1 MLTRSPSSRSP
12 STRSPSTRSPSS
24 RSPSTRSP
32 STRSPSTRSLSPRS
46 FLIRSLRRRPL
57 DIGWLA
63 AWSLVQALPAVTSGW
78 AIAEAVSQFL
88 AGRTAAGL
96 GWLGLLALA
105 ALAGAY
111 GTRQTYIRLGAI
123 VEPLRDELVELI
135 VAGALARSADT
146 AKPPDTH
153 AVARMTHQAE
163 IVRDSYAG
171 VLTVA
176 CTFVFTVGSTLA
188 GLVTLVPVVLPY
200 VVPPILAS
208 VLILRL
214 LLRPFA
220 ARQRMSVI
228 GEEAVAD
235 SAAKAVSGLRDVTA
249 CGGENAVMADFGGRV
264 AQQAA
269 AARSAARIGSARSLC
284 LAACGWLPLL
294 LVLAA
299 APSMMR
305 GGVSPARIVGAIAYI
320 GGSLRSALNTL
331 AGGASAGLVRLTV
344 TLERIIEASAPPP
357 AAPPPPAPPPPAL
370 RPAAS
375 PVVGAL
381 SLREVEFGYGRH
393 AEPILR
399 DLSIDIAPGDHL
411 AIVGPSGIGK
421 SSLAGLLAGML
432 RPTVGEVFLDGISV
446 TRYPPAS
453 LPGRRVLI
461 PQEAYVFAGTLAENI
476 LYLRASSAAADRPS
490 AAELDAAAEAVG
502 LCALASQLGGY
513 NAVVNPATLSAGE
526 RQLIAL
532 TRAYLSP
539 APIAILDEATCHLD
553 PAAEMQAEAAFASRP
568 GTLIVVAHRI
578 TSALRAQR
586 VLVLDGNRAQT
597 GDHASLLATSAM
609 YQDLVGYWN
618 VTSGS
623 ADVQVAETPVS
634 SRSGSR
640 LTRSLAV
647 VHSPTTPA
655 PPPGPPTPPPG
666 PPTTRPG
673 PPTTQPARPPTTP
686 PGPPTTQPAPA
697 PGR

>member
-1 MLTRSPSSRSP
+1 MLTRSLL
-12 STRSPSTRSPSS
+12 T
-24 RSPSTRSP
+24 
-32 STRSPSTRSLSPRS
+32 
-46 FLIRSLRRRPL
+46 RSLRRRPR
-57 DIGWLA
+57 DIAWLA
-63 AWSLVQALPAVTSGW
+63 AWSLVQALPAVASGW

-88 AGRTAAGL
+88 DGRTADGL

-111 GTRQTYIRLGAI
+111 GARQTYIRLGAI

-135 VAGALARSADT
+135 VAGALARSADIT
-146 AKPPDTH
+146 KPPDTH

-163 IVRDSYAG
+163 IVRDAYAG
-171 VLTVA
+171 VLMVA
-176 CTFVFTVGSTLA
+176 CTFVFTAGSTLA
-188 GLVTLVPVVLPY
+188 GLVTLVPVTLPY

-228 GEEAVAD
+228 GEEAIAD
-235 SAAKAVSGLRDVTA
+235 SAAKAMSGLRDVTA
-249 CGGENAVMADFGGRV
+249 CGGENSVTADFGARV
-264 AQQAA
+264 EQQAR
-269 AARSAARIGSARSLC
+269 AARSAARIGSVRGLC
-284 LAACGWLPLL
+284 IGAGGWLPLV

-305 GGVSPARIVGAIAYI
+305 GGVAPARIIGAIAYI
-320 GGSLRSALNTL
+320 SGSLRGALNTL
-331 AGGASAGLVRLTV
+331 AQGVSAGMVRLTV
-344 TLERIIEASAPPP
+344 TLERIVEASL
-357 AAPPPPAPPPPAL
+357 PPPAPPPPA
-370 RPAAS
+370 PPSPASMVAAS
-375 PVVGAL
+375 TAAGEL
-381 SLREVEFGYGRH
+381 SLRDVEFGYGRH
-393 AEPILR
+393 AEPIIH

-411 AIVGPSGIGK
+411 AIVGPSGTGK

-432 RPTVGEVFLDGISV
+432 RPTAGQVLLDGLSV

-453 LPGRRVLI
+453 LPDRRVLI

-476 LYLRASSAAADRPS
+476 LYLRTASAAADRPS

-502 LCALASQLGGY
+502 LSGLVSRLGGHH
-513 NAVVNPATLSAGE
+513 AVVNPAALSAGE

-553 PAAEMQAEAAFASRP
+553 PAAEGQAEAAFASRH

-586 VLVLDGNRAQT
+586 VLVLDGNRAQA
-597 GDHASLLATSAM
+597 GDHASLLATSVM
-609 YQDLVGYWN
+609 YQDLVGYWS

-623 ADVQVAETPVS
+623 ADVRLGREGVAA
-634 SRSGSR
+634 GD
-640 LTRSLAV
+640 
-647 VHSPTTPA
+647 
-655 PPPGPPTPPPG
+655 
-666 PPTTRPG
+666 
-673 PPTTQPARPPTTP
+673 
-686 PGPPTTQPAPA
+686 
-697 PGR
+697 

>member
-1 MLTRSPSSRSP
+1 MLTRSLL
-12 STRSPSTRSPSS
+12 TRG
-24 RSPSTRSP
+24 
-32 STRSPSTRSLSPRS
+32 
-46 FLIRSLRRRPL
+46 FLIRSLRRRPRDL
-57 DIGWLA
+57 GWLA
-63 AWSLVQALPAVTSGW
+63 AWSLVQALPAVASGW

-96 GWLGLLALA
+96 GWLALLALA

-111 GTRQTYIRLGAI
+111 GTRQTYLRLGAI
-123 VEPLRDELVELI
+123 VEPLRDDLVELI

-163 IVRDSYAG
+163 IVRDAYAG

-176 CTFVFTVGSTLA
+176 CTFAFTAGSTLA
-188 GLVTLVPVVLPY
+188 GLVTLVPATLPY
-200 VVPPILAS
+200 VIPPILAS

-235 SAAKAVSGLRDVTA
+235 SAAKVVSGLRDITA
-249 CGGENAVMADFGGRV
+249 CGAENAVTVEFSTRV
-264 AQQAA
+264 TQQAA
-269 AARSAARIGSARSLC
+269 ATRSAARTGSARSLC
-284 LAACGWLPLL
+284 IAAGGWLPLL

-299 APSMMR
+299 ATAMTR
-305 GGVSPARIVGAIAYI
+305 GGVPPARIIGAIAYI
-320 GGSLRSALNTL
+320 SGSLRSALNTL
-331 AGGASAGLVRLTV
+331 AQGVSAGMVRLTV
-344 TLERIIEASAPPP
+344 TLDRIIEASTPPP
-357 AAPPPPAPPPPAL
+357 DPRA
-370 RPAAS
+370 AAS
-375 PVVGAL
+375 PAAASPAVNSPAAGEL
-381 SLREVEFGYGRH
+381 SLRDVQFGYGRH
-393 AEPILR
+393 AEPIIR

-432 RPTVGEVFLDGISV
+432 QPTAGEVRLDGIPA
-446 TRYPPAS
+446 TRHPPAS
-453 LPGRRVLI
+453 LPARRVLI

-476 LYLRASSAAADRPS
+476 LYLRTASGTVSGADG
-490 AAELDAAAEAVG
+490 AELDAAADAVG
-502 LCALASQLGGY
+502 LRALATRLGGY
-513 NAVVNPATLSAGE
+513 DAAVNPAALSAGE

-553 PAAEMQAEAAFASRP
+553 SAAEAQAEIAFASRH

-586 VLVLDGNRAQT
+586 ILVLDGNHAQA

-609 YQDLVGYWN
+609 YQDLVGYWT
-618 VTSGS
+618 VT
-623 ADVQVAETPVS
+623 
-634 SRSGSR
+634 
-640 LTRSLAV
+640 
-647 VHSPTTPA
+647 
-655 PPPGPPTPPPG
+655 PGPADL
-666 PPTTRPG
+666 
-673 PPTTQPARPPTTP
+673 PA
-686 PGPPTTQPAPA
+686 
-697 PGR
+697 GRHGAAAGD

>member
-1 MLTRSPSSRSP
+1 MLTRSLL
-12 STRSPSTRSPSS
+12 T
-24 RSPSTRSP
+24 
-32 STRSPSTRSLSPRS
+32 
-46 FLIRSLRRRPL
+46 RSLRRRPR
-57 DIGWLA
+57 DVAWLA
-63 AWSLVQALPAVTSGW
+63 AWSLVQALPAVASGW

-88 AGRTAAGL
+88 AGRTADGL

-111 GTRQTYIRLGAI
+111 GARQSFIRLGAI

-135 VAGALARSADT
+135 VAGALARSADIT
-146 AKPPDTH
+146 RPPDTH

-163 IVRDSYAG
+163 IVRDAYAG
-171 VLTVA
+171 VLMVA
-176 CTFVFTVGSTLA
+176 CTFVFTAGSTLA
-188 GLVTLVPVVLPY
+188 GLVTLVPVTLPY
-200 VVPPILAS
+200 VIPPILAS

-220 ARQRMSVI
+220 VRQRMSVI
-228 GEEAVAD
+228 GEEAIAD

-249 CGGENAVMADFGGRV
+249 CGGENSVTADFGARV
-264 AQQAA
+264 EQQAR
-269 AARSAARIGSARSLC
+269 AARSAARIGSVRSLC
-284 LAACGWLPLL
+284 IAAGGWLPLV

-305 GGVSPARIVGAIAYI
+305 GGVAPARIVGAVAYI
-320 GGSLRSALNTL
+320 SGSLRGALNTL
-331 AGGASAGLVRLTV
+331 AQGVSAGMVRLTV
-344 TLERIIEASAPPP
+344 TLERIVEASL
-357 AAPPPPAPPPPAL
+357 PPPAPPSPAPPSPASMV
-370 RPAAS
+370 AAS
-375 PVVGAL
+375 TAAGE
-381 SLREVEFGYGRH
+381 LRLRDVEFGYGRH
-393 AEPILR
+393 AEPIIH

-432 RPTVGEVFLDGISV
+432 RPTAGQVLLDGLSV

-453 LPGRRVLI
+453 LPDRRVLI

-476 LYLRASSAAADRPS
+476 LYLRTASAAADRPS

-502 LCALASQLGGY
+502 LSGLVSRLGGHH
-513 NAVVNPATLSAGE
+513 AVVNPAALSAGE

-553 PAAEMQAEAAFASRP
+553 PAAEGQAEAAFASRH

-578 TSALRAQR
+578 NSALRAQR
-586 VLVLDGNRAQT
+586 VLVLDGNRAQA

-609 YQDLVGYWN
+609 YQDLVGYWS

-623 ADVQVAETPVS
+623 ADVRLGREGVAA
-634 SRSGSR
+634 GD
-640 LTRSLAV
+640 
-647 VHSPTTPA
+647 
-655 PPPGPPTPPPG
+655 
-666 PPTTRPG
+666 
-673 PPTTQPARPPTTP
+673 
-686 PGPPTTQPAPA
+686 
-697 PGR
+697 

>member
-1 MLTRSPSSRSP
+1 MLTRSLL
-12 STRSPSTRSPSS
+12 T
-24 RSPSTRSP
+24 
-32 STRSPSTRSLSPRS
+32 
-46 FLIRSLRRRPL
+46 RSLRRRPR
-57 DIGWLA
+57 DVAWLA
-63 AWSLVQALPAVTSGW
+63 AWSLVQALPAVASGW

-88 AGRTAAGL
+88 AGRTADGL

-135 VAGALARSADT
+135 VAGALARSADAT
-146 AKPPDTH
+146 KPPDTH

-163 IVRDSYAG
+163 IVRDAYAG
-171 VLTVA
+171 VLMVG
-176 CTFVFTVGSTLA
+176 CTFVFTAGSTLA
-188 GLVTLVPVVLPY
+188 GLVTLVPVTLPY

-249 CGGENAVMADFGGRV
+249 CGGENSVTAEFGARV
-264 AQQAA
+264 TQQAGA
-269 AARSAARIGSARSLC
+269 TRSAARIGSARSLC
-284 LAACGWLPLL
+284 IAAGGWLPLL

-299 APSMMR
+299 APSMTR
-305 GGVSPARIVGAIAYI
+305 GGVAPARIIGAIAYI
-320 GGSLRSALNTL
+320 SGSLRSALNTL
-331 AGGASAGLVRLTV
+331 AQGVSAGMVRLTV
-344 TLERIIEASAPPP
+344 TLDRILEASIPPPASLP
-357 AAPPPPAPPPPAL
+357 AAPPPPALPPDAPPPDAPPSAAPPSAAST
-370 RPAAS
+370 PAAS
-375 PVVGAL
+375 TAGGE
-381 SLREVEFGYGRH
+381 LRLRDVEFGYGRH
-393 AEPILR
+393 AEPIIR

-432 RPTVGEVFLDGISV
+432 RPTAGEVLLDGLSV
-446 TRYPPAS
+446 TRHPLAS

-461 PQEAYVFAGTLAENI
+461 PQEAYVFAGTLAENL
-476 LYLRASSAAADRPS
+476 LYLRTAGRPS
-490 AAELDAAAEAVG
+490 VAEVDAAAEAVG
-502 LCALASQLGGY
+502 LRALVSRLGGY
-513 NAVVNPATLSAGE
+513 RAVVNPAALSAGE

-553 PAAEMQAEAAFASRP
+553 PAAEAQAEAAFASRH

-578 TSALRAQR
+578 TSALRARR
-586 VLVLDGNRAQT
+586 VLVLDGNRPQA

-618 VTSGS
+618 ATSGS
-623 ADVQVAETPVS
+623 VGVRLRREGVS
-634 SRSGSR
+634 AGD
-640 LTRSLAV
+640 
-647 VHSPTTPA
+647 
-655 PPPGPPTPPPG
+655 
-666 PPTTRPG
+666 
-673 PPTTQPARPPTTP
+673 
-686 PGPPTTQPAPA
+686 
-697 PGR
+697 

>member
-1 MLTRSPSSRSP
+1 MLTRSLL
-12 STRSPSTRSPSS
+12 T
-24 RSPSTRSP
+24 
-32 STRSPSTRSLSPRS
+32 
-46 FLIRSLRRRPL
+46 RSLRRRPR
-57 DIGWLA
+57 DIAWLA
-63 AWSLVQALPAVTSGW
+63 AWSLVQALPAVASGW

-88 AGRTAAGL
+88 AGRTADGL

-111 GTRQTYIRLGAI
+111 GARQSFIRLGAI

-135 VAGALARSADT
+135 VAGALARSADIT
-146 AKPPDTH
+146 KPPDTH

-163 IVRDSYAG
+163 IVRDAYAG
-171 VLTVA
+171 VLMVA
-176 CTFVFTVGSTLA
+176 CTFVFTAGSTLA
-188 GLVTLVPVVLPY
+188 GLVTLVPVTLPY

-228 GEEAVAD
+228 GEEAIAD

-249 CGGENAVMADFGGRV
+249 CGGENSVTADFGARV
-264 AQQAA
+264 EQQAR
-269 AARSAARIGSARSLC
+269 AARSAARIGSVRSLC
-284 LAACGWLPLL
+284 IAAGGWLPLV

-305 GGVSPARIVGAIAYI
+305 GGVAPARIIGAIAYI
-320 GGSLRSALNTL
+320 SGSLRGALNTL
-331 AGGASAGLVRLTV
+331 AQGVSAGMVRLTV
-344 TLERIIEASAPPP
+344 TLERIVEASL
-357 AAPPPPAPPPPAL
+357 PPPAPPSPASIVSASMV
-370 RPAAS
+370 AAS
-375 PVVGAL
+375 TAAGE
-381 SLREVEFGYGRH
+381 LRLRDVEFGYGRH
-393 AEPILR
+393 AEPIIR

-432 RPTVGEVFLDGISV
+432 QPTAGQVLLDGLSV

-453 LPGRRVLI
+453 LPDRRVLI

-476 LYLRASSAAADRPS
+476 LYLRTASAAADKPS

-502 LCALASQLGGY
+502 LSGLVSRLGGHQ
-513 NAVVNPATLSAGE
+513 AIVNPAALSAGE

-553 PAAEMQAEAAFASRP
+553 PAAEGQAEAAFASRH

-586 VLVLDGNRAQT
+586 VLVLDGNRAQA

-609 YQDLVGYWN
+609 YQDLVGYWS

-623 ADVQVAETPVS
+623 ADVRLGREGVAA
-634 SRSGSR
+634 GD
-640 LTRSLAV
+640 
-647 VHSPTTPA
+647 
-655 PPPGPPTPPPG
+655 
-666 PPTTRPG
+666 
-673 PPTTQPARPPTTP
+673 
-686 PGPPTTQPAPA
+686 
-697 PGR
+697 

>member
-1 MLTRSPSSRSP
+1 MLTRSLL
-12 STRSPSTRSPSS
+12 T
-24 RSPSTRSP
+24 
-32 STRSPSTRSLSPRS
+32 
-46 FLIRSLRRRPL
+46 RSLRRRPR
-57 DIGWLA
+57 DVAWLA
-63 AWSLVQALPAVTSGW
+63 AWSLVQALPAVASGW

-88 AGRTAAGL
+88 AGRTADGL

-111 GTRQTYIRLGAI
+111 GARQSFIRLGAI

-135 VAGALARSADT
+135 VAGALARSADIT
-146 AKPPDTH
+146 RPPDTH

-163 IVRDSYAG
+163 IVRDAYAG
-171 VLTVA
+171 VLMVA
-176 CTFVFTVGSTLA
+176 CTFVFTAGSTLA
-188 GLVTLVPVVLPY
+188 GLVTLVPVTLPY
-200 VVPPILAS
+200 VIPPILAS

-220 ARQRMSVI
+220 VRQRMSVI
-228 GEEAVAD
+228 GEEAIAD

-249 CGGENAVMADFGGRV
+249 CGGENSVTAGFGARV
-264 AQQAA
+264 EQQAR
-269 AARSAARIGSARSLC
+269 AARSAARIGSVRSLC
-284 LAACGWLPLL
+284 LAAGGWLPLV

-305 GGVSPARIVGAIAYI
+305 GGVAPARIIGAVAYI
-320 GGSLRSALNTL
+320 SGSLRGALNTL
-331 AGGASAGLVRLTV
+331 AQGVSASMVRLTV
-344 TLERIIEASAPPP
+344 TLERIVEASL
-357 AAPPPPAPPPPAL
+357 PPPAPSSPA
-370 RPAAS
+370 PMVAAS
-375 PVVGAL
+375 TVAASTAAGE
-381 SLREVEFGYGRH
+381 LRLRDVEFGYGRH
-393 AEPILR
+393 AEPIIR

-432 RPTVGEVFLDGISV
+432 QPTAGQVLLDGLSV

-453 LPGRRVLI
+453 LPDRRVLI

-476 LYLRASSAAADRPS
+476 LYLRTASAAADRPS

-502 LCALASQLGGY
+502 LSGLVSRLGGHQ
-513 NAVVNPATLSAGE
+513 AVVNPAALSAGE

-539 APIAILDEATCHLD
+539 APIAILDEATCYLD
-553 PAAEMQAEAAFASRP
+553 PAAEGQAEAAFASRH

-586 VLVLDGNRAQT
+586 VLVLDGNRAQA

-609 YQDLVGYWN
+609 YQDLVGYWS

-623 ADVQVAETPVS
+623 ADVRLGREGVAA
-634 SRSGSR
+634 GD
-640 LTRSLAV
+640 
-647 VHSPTTPA
+647 
-655 PPPGPPTPPPG
+655 
-666 PPTTRPG
+666 
-673 PPTTQPARPPTTP
+673 
-686 PGPPTTQPAPA
+686 
-697 PGR
+697 

>member
-1 MLTRSPSSRSP
+1 MLTRSLL
-12 STRSPSTRSPSS
+12 T
-24 RSPSTRSP
+24 
-32 STRSPSTRSLSPRS
+32 
-46 FLIRSLRRRPL
+46 RSLRRRPR
-57 DIGWLA
+57 DIAWLA
-63 AWSLVQALPAVTSGW
+63 AWSLVQALPAVASGW

-88 AGRTAAGL
+88 AGRTADGL

-105 ALAGAY
+105 ALAGA
-111 GTRQTYIRLGAI
+111 LGAI

-135 VAGALARSADT
+135 VAGALARSADIT
-146 AKPPDTH
+146 KPPDTH

-163 IVRDSYAG
+163 IVRDAYAG
-171 VLTVA
+171 VLMVA
-176 CTFVFTVGSTLA
+176 CTFVFTAGSTLA
-188 GLVTLVPVVLPY
+188 GLVTLVPVTLPY
-200 VVPPILAS
+200 VIPPILAS

-220 ARQRMSVI
+220 VRQRMSVI
-228 GEEAVAD
+228 GEEAIAD

-249 CGGENAVMADFGGRV
+249 CGGENSVTADFGARV
-264 AQQAA
+264 EQQAR
-269 AARSAARIGSARSLC
+269 AARSAARIGSVRSLC
-284 LAACGWLPLL
+284 IAAGGWLPLV

-305 GGVSPARIVGAIAYI
+305 GGVAPARIIGAIAYI
-320 GGSLRSALNTL
+320 SGSLRGALNTL
-331 AGGASAGLVRLTV
+331 AQGVSAGMVRLTV
-344 TLERIIEASAPPP
+344 TLERIVEASL
-357 AAPPPPAPPPPAL
+357 PPPAPPSPASTVSASTVSASMVSASTAAGEL
-370 RPAAS
+370 R
-375 PVVGAL
+375 
-381 SLREVEFGYGRH
+381 LRDVEFGYGRH
-393 AEPILR
+393 AEPIIR

-432 RPTVGEVFLDGISV
+432 QPTAGQVLLDGLSV

-476 LYLRASSAAADRPS
+476 LYLRTASAAADRPS

-502 LCALASQLGGY
+502 LSGLVSRLGGHQ
-513 NAVVNPATLSAGE
+513 AVVNPAALSAGE

-553 PAAEMQAEAAFASRP
+553 PAAEGQAEAAFASRH

-586 VLVLDGNRAQT
+586 VLVLDGNRAQA

-609 YQDLVGYWN
+609 YQDLVGYWS

-623 ADVQVAETPVS
+623 ADVRLGREGVAA
-634 SRSGSR
+634 GD
-640 LTRSLAV
+640 
-647 VHSPTTPA
+647 
-655 PPPGPPTPPPG
+655 
-666 PPTTRPG
+666 
-673 PPTTQPARPPTTP
+673 
-686 PGPPTTQPAPA
+686 
-697 PGR
+697 

>member
-1 MLTRSPSSRSP
+1 MLTRSLL
-12 STRSPSTRSPSS
+12 T
-24 RSPSTRSP
+24 
-32 STRSPSTRSLSPRS
+32 
-46 FLIRSLRRRPL
+46 RSLRRRPR
-57 DIGWLA
+57 DIAWLA
-63 AWSLVQALPAVTSGW
+63 AWSLVQALPAVASGW

-88 AGRTAAGL
+88 AGRTADGL

-111 GTRQTYIRLGAI
+111 GARQTYIRLGAI

-135 VAGALARSADT
+135 VAGALARSADIT
-146 AKPPDTH
+146 KPPDTH

-163 IVRDSYAG
+163 IVRDAYAG
-171 VLTVA
+171 VLMVA
-176 CTFVFTVGSTLA
+176 CTFVFTAGSTLA
-188 GLVTLVPVVLPY
+188 GLVTLVPVTLPY

-228 GEEAVAD
+228 GEEAIAD

-249 CGGENAVMADFGGRV
+249 CGGENSVTADFGARV
-264 AQQAA
+264 EQQAR
-269 AARSAARIGSARSLC
+269 AARSAARIGSVRGLC
-284 LAACGWLPLL
+284 IGAGGWLPLV

-305 GGVSPARIVGAIAYI
+305 GGVAPARIIGAIAYI
-320 GGSLRSALNTL
+320 SGSLRGALNTL
-331 AGGASAGLVRLTV
+331 AQGVSAGMVRLTV
-344 TLERIIEASAPPP
+344 TLERIVEASL
-357 AAPPPPAPPPPAL
+357 PPPAPPPPA
-370 RPAAS
+370 PPSPASMVAAS
-375 PVVGAL
+375 TAAGEL
-381 SLREVEFGYGRH
+381 SLRDVEFGYGRH
-393 AEPILR
+393 AEPIIH

-432 RPTVGEVFLDGISV
+432 RPTAGQVLLDGLSV

-453 LPGRRVLI
+453 LPDRRVLI

-476 LYLRASSAAADRPS
+476 LYLRTASAAADRPS

-502 LCALASQLGGY
+502 LSGLVSRLGGHH
-513 NAVVNPATLSAGE
+513 AVVNPAALSAGE

-553 PAAEMQAEAAFASRP
+553 PAAEGQAEAAFASRH

-586 VLVLDGNRAQT
+586 VLVLDGNRAQA

-609 YQDLVGYWN
+609 YQDLVGYWS

-623 ADVQVAETPVS
+623 ADVRLGREGVAA
-634 SRSGSR
+634 GD
-640 LTRSLAV
+640 
-647 VHSPTTPA
+647 
-655 PPPGPPTPPPG
+655 
-666 PPTTRPG
+666 
-673 PPTTQPARPPTTP
+673 
-686 PGPPTTQPAPA
+686 
-697 PGR
+697 

>member
-1 MLTRSPSSRSP
+1 MLTRSLL
-12 STRSPSTRSPSS
+12 T
-24 RSPSTRSP
+24 
-32 STRSPSTRSLSPRS
+32 
-46 FLIRSLRRRPL
+46 RSLRRRPR
-57 DIGWLA
+57 DIAWLA
-63 AWSLVQALPAVTSGW
+63 AWSLVQALPAVASGW
-78 AIAEAVSQFL
+78 AIAEAVTQFL
-88 AGRTAAGL
+88 AGRTADGL
-96 GWLGLLALA
+96 SWLGLLALA

-111 GTRQTYIRLGAI
+111 GARQSFIRLGAI

-135 VAGALARSADT
+135 VAGALARSADIT
-146 AKPPDTH
+146 KPPDTH

-163 IVRDSYAG
+163 IVRDAYAG
-171 VLTVA
+171 VLMVA
-176 CTFVFTVGSTLA
+176 CTFVFTAGSTLA
-188 GLVTLVPVVLPY
+188 GLVTLVPVTLPY

-228 GEEAVAD
+228 GEEAIAD

-249 CGGENAVMADFGGRV
+249 CGGENSVTADFGARV
-264 AQQAA
+264 EQQAR
-269 AARSAARIGSARSLC
+269 AARSAARIGSVRSLC
-284 LAACGWLPLL
+284 IAAGGWLPLV

-305 GGVSPARIVGAIAYI
+305 GGVAPARIIGAIAYI
-320 GGSLRSALNTL
+320 SGSLRGALNTL
-331 AGGASAGLVRLTV
+331 AQGVSAGMVRLTV
-344 TLERIIEASAPPP
+344 TLERIVEASL
-357 AAPPPPAPPPPAL
+357 PPPAPPSPASIVSASIVSASMVSASMV
-370 RPAAS
+370 AAS
-375 PVVGAL
+375 TAAGE
-381 SLREVEFGYGRH
+381 LRLRDVEFGYGRH
-393 AEPILR
+393 AEPIIR

-432 RPTVGEVFLDGISV
+432 QPTAGQVLLDGLSV

-453 LPGRRVLI
+453 LPDRRVLI

-476 LYLRASSAAADRPS
+476 LYLRTASAAADRPS

-502 LCALASQLGGY
+502 LSGLVSRLGGHQ
-513 NAVVNPATLSAGE
+513 AIVNPAALSAGE

-553 PAAEMQAEAAFASRP
+553 PAAEGQAEAAFASRH

-586 VLVLDGNRAQT
+586 VLVLDGNRAQA

-609 YQDLVGYWN
+609 YQDLVGYWS

-623 ADVQVAETPVS
+623 ADVRLGREGVAA
-634 SRSGSR
+634 GD
-640 LTRSLAV
+640 
-647 VHSPTTPA
+647 
-655 PPPGPPTPPPG
+655 
-666 PPTTRPG
+666 
-673 PPTTQPARPPTTP
+673 
-686 PGPPTTQPAPA
+686 
-697 PGR
+697 

>member
-1 MLTRSPSSRSP
+1 MLTRSLL
-12 STRSPSTRSPSS
+12 T
-24 RSPSTRSP
+24 
-32 STRSPSTRSLSPRS
+32 
-46 FLIRSLRRRPL
+46 RSLRRRPR
-57 DIGWLA
+57 DIAWLA
-63 AWSLVQALPAVTSGW
+63 AWSLVQALPAVASGW

-88 AGRTAAGL
+88 AGRTADGL

-111 GTRQTYIRLGAI
+111 GARQSFIRLGAI

-135 VAGALARSADT
+135 VAGALARSADIT
-146 AKPPDTH
+146 KPPDTQ

-163 IVRDSYAG
+163 IVRDAYAG
-171 VLTVA
+171 VLMVA
-176 CTFVFTVGSTLA
+176 CTFVFTAGSTLA
-188 GLVTLVPVVLPY
+188 GLVTLVPVTLPY
-200 VVPPILAS
+200 VIPPILAS

-220 ARQRMSVI
+220 VRQRMSVI
-228 GEEAVAD
+228 GEEAIAD

-249 CGGENAVMADFGGRV
+249 CGGENSVTADFGARV
-264 AQQAA
+264 EQQAR
-269 AARSAARIGSARSLC
+269 AARSAARIGSVRSLC
-284 LAACGWLPLL
+284 MAAGGWLPLV

-305 GGVSPARIVGAIAYI
+305 GGVAPARIIGAVAYI
-320 GGSLRSALNTL
+320 SGSLRGALNTL
-331 AGGASAGLVRLTV
+331 AQGVSAGMVRLTV
-344 TLERIIEASAPPP
+344 TLERIVEASL
-357 AAPPPPAPPPPAL
+357 PPPAPPSPASMVAA
-370 RPAAS
+370 PMVAAS
-375 PVVGAL
+375 TAAGE
-381 SLREVEFGYGRH
+381 LRLRDVEFGYGRH
-393 AEPILR
+393 AEPIIR

-432 RPTVGEVFLDGISV
+432 QPTAGQVLLDGLSV

-453 LPGRRVLI
+453 LPDRRVLI

-476 LYLRASSAAADRPS
+476 LYLRTASAAAGRPS

-502 LCALASQLGGY
+502 LSGLVSRLGGHQ
-513 NAVVNPATLSAGE
+513 AVVNPAALSAGE

-553 PAAEMQAEAAFASRP
+553 PAAEGQVEAAFASRH

-586 VLVLDGNRAQT
+586 VLVLDGNRAQA

-609 YQDLVGYWN
+609 YQDLVGYWS

-623 ADVQVAETPVS
+623 ADVRLGREGVAA
-634 SRSGSR
+634 GD
-640 LTRSLAV
+640 
-647 VHSPTTPA
+647 
-655 PPPGPPTPPPG
+655 
-666 PPTTRPG
+666 
-673 PPTTQPARPPTTP
+673 
-686 PGPPTTQPAPA
+686 
-697 PGR
+697 

>member
-1 MLTRSPSSRSP
+1 MLTRSLL
-12 STRSPSTRSPSS
+12 T
-24 RSPSTRSP
+24 
-32 STRSPSTRSLSPRS
+32 
-46 FLIRSLRRRPL
+46 RSLRRRPR
-57 DIGWLA
+57 DIAWLA
-63 AWSLVQALPAVTSGW
+63 AWSLVQALPAVASGW
-78 AIAEAVSQFL
+78 AIAEAVTQFL
-88 AGRTAAGL
+88 AGRTADGL
-96 GWLGLLALA
+96 SWLGLLALA

-111 GTRQTYIRLGAI
+111 GARQSFIRLGAI

-135 VAGALARSADT
+135 VAGALARSADIT
-146 AKPPDTH
+146 KPPDTH

-163 IVRDSYAG
+163 IVRDAYAG
-171 VLTVA
+171 VLMVA
-176 CTFVFTVGSTLA
+176 CTFVFTAGSTLA
-188 GLVTLVPVVLPY
+188 GLVTLVPVTLPY

-228 GEEAVAD
+228 GEEAIAD

-249 CGGENAVMADFGGRV
+249 CGGENSVTADFGARV
-264 AQQAA
+264 EQQAR
-269 AARSAARIGSARSLC
+269 AARSAARIGSVRSLC
-284 LAACGWLPLL
+284 IAAGGWLPLV

-305 GGVSPARIVGAIAYI
+305 GGVAPARIIGAIAYI
-320 GGSLRSALNTL
+320 SGSLRGALNTL
-331 AGGASAGLVRLTV
+331 AQGVSAGMVRLTV
-344 TLERIIEASAPPP
+344 TLERIVEASL
-357 AAPPPPAPPPPAL
+357 PPPAPPSPASMV
-370 RPAAS
+370 AAS
-375 PVVGAL
+375 MVAASTAAGE
-381 SLREVEFGYGRH
+381 LRLRDVEFGYGRH
-393 AEPILR
+393 AEPIIR

-432 RPTVGEVFLDGISV
+432 QPTAGQVLLDGLSV

-453 LPGRRVLI
+453 LPDRRVLI

-476 LYLRASSAAADRPS
+476 LYLRTASAAADRPS

-502 LCALASQLGGY
+502 LSGLVSRLGGHH
-513 NAVVNPATLSAGE
+513 AVVNPAALSAGE

-553 PAAEMQAEAAFASRP
+553 PVAEGQAEAAFASRH

-586 VLVLDGNRAQT
+586 VLVLDGNRAQA

-609 YQDLVGYWN
+609 YQDLVGYWS

-623 ADVQVAETPVS
+623 ADLRLGREGVAA
-634 SRSGSR
+634 GD
-640 LTRSLAV
+640 
-647 VHSPTTPA
+647 
-655 PPPGPPTPPPG
+655 
-666 PPTTRPG
+666 
-673 PPTTQPARPPTTP
+673 
-686 PGPPTTQPAPA
+686 
-697 PGR
+697 

>member
-1 MLTRSPSSRSP
+1 MLTRSPLARSP
-12 STRSPSTRSPSS
+12 LARSPLARSPVTSG
-24 RSPSTRSP
+24 PLT
-32 STRSPSTRSLSPRS
+32 RS
-46 FLIRSLRRRPL
+46 FLTRSLRRRPL

-123 VEPLRDELVELI
+123 VEPLRDELVERI

-146 AKPPDTH
+146 TKPPDTH

-171 VLTVA
+171 VLAVA
-176 CTFVFTVGSTLA
+176 CTFVFTAGSTLA

-249 CGGENAVMADFGGRV
+249 CGGENVVMADFGAWV
-264 AQQAA
+264 AQQAG

-284 LAACGWLPLL
+284 MAVGGWLPLL

-299 APSMMR
+299 VPSMMR
-305 GGVSPARIVGAIAYI
+305 GGVSPARIIGAIAYI
-320 GGSLRSALNTL
+320 SGGLRSALNTL
-331 AGGASAGLVRLTV
+331 AQGVSAGMVRLTV
-344 TLERIIEASAPPP
+344 TLERIIEASAPPS
-357 AAPPPPAPPPPAL
+357 AAPSSPAPL
-370 RPAAS
+370 PAAS
-375 PVVGAL
+375 PAAASPAVGEL

-393 AEPILR
+393 AEPIIR

-432 RPTVGEVFLDGISV
+432 RPCAGEVLLDGMSV
-446 TRYPPAS
+446 ARYPPAS

-461 PQEAYVFAGTLAENI
+461 PQEAYVFAGTLAENT
-476 LYLRASSAAADRPS
+476 LYLRGSAAGGLPS
-490 AAELDAAAEAVG
+490 EAELEAAAEAVG
-502 LCALASQLGGY
+502 LRALVSRLGGY
-513 NAVVNPATLSAGE
+513 NAVVNPAALSAGE

-553 PAAEMQAEAAFASRP
+553 PAAEGQAEAAFASRR
-568 GTLIVVAHRI
+568 GTLIVIAHRI

-586 VLVLDGNRAQT
+586 VLVLDGNRAQS
-597 GDHASLLATSAM
+597 GDHASLLANSAM
-609 YQDLVGYWN
+609 YQDLVGYWSI
-618 VTSGS
+618 TPGP
-623 ADVQVAETPVS
+623 ADVRVGREGVAA
-634 SRSGSR
+634 GD
-640 LTRSLAV
+640 
-647 VHSPTTPA
+647 
-655 PPPGPPTPPPG
+655 
-666 PPTTRPG
+666 
-673 PPTTQPARPPTTP
+673 
-686 PGPPTTQPAPA
+686 
-697 PGR
+697 GREP